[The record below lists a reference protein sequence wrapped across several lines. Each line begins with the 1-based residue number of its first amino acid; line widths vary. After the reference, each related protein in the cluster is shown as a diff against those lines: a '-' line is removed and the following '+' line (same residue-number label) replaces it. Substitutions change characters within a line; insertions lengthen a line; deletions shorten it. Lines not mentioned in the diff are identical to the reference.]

1 MKSRGIFYKIKQNT
15 KQNITHRRDEFTSR
29 RRALLYCIRF
39 CHSLLIMPKLS
50 SLNPDRSA
58 IPQKSATF
66 SNCKSAAHFRPPST
80 QLKPISIFSKGEF
93 EAAHSRK
100 VGICCGSQ
108 PQGRFCYGSQPP
120 DNLHSTIA
128 KPRPFRYPSKICNII
143 KGRNSQ
149 RRPAAY
155 SCSAKL

>member
-1 MKSRGIFYKIKQNT
+1 MIKWDT
-15 KQNITHRRDEFTSR
+15 KQNINHRRDEFASR

-66 SNCKSAAHFRPPST
+66 SNCKSAAHFRPPSM
-80 QLKPISIFSKGEF
+80 QLKPISIFLKGEF

-100 VGICCGSQ
+100 VDFATAYSRLTTCIAPSSIPDRSTIPQKSATLSKVGICRGSQ
-108 PQGRFCYGSQPP
+108 PQGR
-120 DNLHSTIA
+120 NLRRLTAVRRSTN
-128 KPRPFRYPSKICNII
+128 KK
-143 KGRNSQ
+143 
-149 RRPAAY
+149 
-155 SCSAKL
+155 

>member
-58 IPQKSATF
+58 IPQKSATL
-66 SNCKSAAHFRPPST
+66 SKVGTIRLYFRPPST
-80 QLKPISIFSKGEF
+80 QLKPISIFLKGEF

-100 VGICCGSQ
+100 VGICRNSQ
-108 PQGRFCYGSQPP
+108 APQ
-120 DNLHSTIA
+120 NLHSTIA
-128 KPRPFRYPSKICNII
+128 KPRPFRYLSKVRNVI
-143 KGRNSQ
+143 KGRNNPSIF
-149 RRPAAY
+149 PSAVNATKAY
-155 SCSAKL
+155 IHLFKRQI

>member
-29 RRALLYCIRF
+29 RRALLCCIRF
-39 CHSLLIMPKLS
+39 CYSLFIMPKLS
-50 SLNPDRSA
+50 SLNPDRFN
-58 IPQKSATF
+58 ILRKSATF

-100 VGICCGSQ
+100 VGTI
-108 PQGRFCYGSQPP
+108 RLYFRPP
-120 DNLHSTIA
+120 SMQLKPIYIFSKGEFEAAHSRPPVNKQKIA
-128 KPRPFRYPSKICNII
+128 I
-143 KGRNSQ
+143 
-149 RRPAAY
+149 A
-155 SCSAKL
+155 

>member
-58 IPQKSATF
+58 IPQKSATL
-66 SNCKSAAHFRPPST
+66 SKVGTIRLYFRPPST
-80 QLKPISIFSKGEF
+80 QLKPISIFLKGEFAAAHSRKVGTIRLYFRPPSTQLKPISIFLKGKF

-100 VGICCGSQ
+100 VG
-108 PQGRFCYGSQPP
+108 
-120 DNLHSTIA
+120 T
-128 KPRPFRYPSKICNII
+128 FRYIFVRRQ
-143 KGRNSQ
+143 RN
-149 RRPAAY
+149 
-155 SCSAKL
+155 